1 MTAVSLQAAA
11 EYIGTTLSGVP
22 ARFGAAVHVVQRF
35 VSDHPIAALGF
46 VAGVIVLVFLLS
58 GRSRRS

>member
-1 MTAVSLQAAA
+1 MTAISLQAAA

-22 ARFGAAVHVVQRF
+22 ARFGAGFHAVKGY

-46 VAGVIVLVFLLS
+46 VATLIVLIFLLS
-58 GRSRRS
+58 GRSRRG